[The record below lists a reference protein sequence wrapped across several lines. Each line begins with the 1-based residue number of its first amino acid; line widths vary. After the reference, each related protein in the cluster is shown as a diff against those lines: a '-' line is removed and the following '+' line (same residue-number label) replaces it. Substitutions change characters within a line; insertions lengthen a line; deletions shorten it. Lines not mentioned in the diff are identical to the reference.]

1 MNHSEEPSV
10 LDYVK
15 ARLMPW
21 RGPAPEIP
29 ELEGTGQ
36 GSEALKEEAGSEHQ
50 GLVETAPPPAV
61 SEIPAEPE
69 PERTQTARLQEQ
81 PAQIDAQPQVD
92 AHLEDRA
99 ATAASH
105 AAISGLPWRS
115 LAAAGLA
122 LMAQFSLEPGP
133 GRVYGP
139 GIFLY
144 GMSAVFLLLAAWR
157 GEWRFLAPVEATPQR
172 DPLTVRGAALGLG
185 VLLSLAAFA
194 TLGSMPFAP
203 DGNQFNQVNVVIWL
217 TAVAFVVRGFWV
229 DAAPMKAR
237 LSQWQERLSQPSWRI
252 NLTNWSLALLLVIG
266 VVVFFRVYRIQQAP
280 AEMVSDHAEKLLD
293 VWDVLHGQTSIFFP
307 RNTGREALQ
316 FYWTAAIVQLFNTGY
331 SHLSL
336 KIGTVLAGLLTLPY
350 IYLLGKEIGGRRVAL
365 LALFLA
371 GVAYWPNVIS
381 RVGLRFPF
389 YPLFVAPTLY
399 YLLRGLR
406 TGGRNHFILAG
417 VALGIGLHG
426 YTPIRIL
433 PFVVVAAVALYLL
446 HRQSRGFR
454 QQAVMLLVL
463 LALVSL
469 VLFLPLL
476 RYALENPEAFSFRS
490 LSRLG
495 TMERPL
501 PGDAIA
507 IFFSNLWR
515 AVTMFAWDDGD
526 IWVVSLTHRP
536 ALDFITGAFF
546 YLGVF
551 LLLIRYLRS
560 RHWLDLFL
568 VISVP
573 LLQMPSILSLA
584 FPDENP
590 ALNRMGGA
598 YVPVFIIAALALDG
612 LVRALEGAWKQG
624 GSSRLAW
631 TAAGVLLCATAW
643 LNYDLVFNQYE
654 QAFRQNSWN
663 TSEMG
668 AVIGDF
674 ANTIGT
680 PDSAYVVAFSHWVD
694 TRLVAMN
701 AGFPLKD
708 YAIWP
713 ENISQTRE
721 VPAPKLFLL
730 RPDDELGLQTLYL
743 VYPHGIQSLYESQV
757 DSHDFYLF
765 YVLPEQ

>member
-1 MNHSEEPSV
+1 MNHNEEPSV

-29 ELEGTGQ
+29 LLEQPGGVGDLTGETKEIQ
-36 GSEALKEEAGSEHQ
+36 ADRAVEQEALPTPLESSQVVHLART
-50 GLVETAPPPAV
+50 ETPVAAPSVTQA
-61 SEIPAEPE
+61 PAEVS
-69 PERTQTARLQEQ
+69 LQDEAALQ
-81 PAQIDAQPQVD
+81 SPA
-92 AHLEDRA
+92 
-99 ATAASH
+99 
-105 AAISGLPWRS
+105 GLPWRA
-115 LAAAGLA
+115 LLAAGLA

-133 GRVYGP
+133 GRSYGP
-139 GIFLY
+139 GVFLY
-144 GMSAVFLLLAAWR
+144 ALAAVFLIWAAWR
-157 GEWRFLAPVEATPQR
+157 KEWRLLAPVDAEPQR
-172 DPLTVRGAALGLG
+172 DALTVRGM
-185 VLLSLAAFA
+185 VLVFGAILSLAAFVM
-194 TLGSMPFAP
+194 LGRSPFAP
-203 DGNQFNQVNVVIWL
+203 EGNQFNLVNVVVWL
-217 TAVAFVVRGFWV
+217 TGALFVMRGFWL
-229 DAAPMKAR
+229 DAPQTRSWLAR
-237 LSQWQERLSQPSWRI
+237 WRERLSNQDWRRV
-252 NLTNWSLALLLVIG
+252 LSGWGLAVLLVAG
-266 VVVFFRVYRIQQAP
+266 VVIFFRVYRLQQAP

-293 VWDVLHGQTSIFFP
+293 VWDVLHGDTRIFFP

-316 FYWTAAIVQLFNTGY
+316 FYLTAAIIQLFNTGY

-350 IYLLGKEIGGRRVAL
+350 LYLLGKEIGGRRVAL

-406 TGGRNHFILAG
+406 TGRRNDFILSGA
-417 VALGIGLHG
+417 ALGIGLHG

-433 PFVVVAAVALYLL
+433 PFVVVAAVGIYVL
-446 HRQSRGFR
+446 HRQSRRFR
-454 QQAVMLLVL
+454 RQTITFLVL
-463 LALVSL
+463 LAVISL
-469 VLFLPLL
+469 VIFLPLL
-476 RYALENPEAFSFRS
+476 RYAVENPEGFAFRS
-490 LSRLG
+490 FSRLG

-501 PGDAIA
+501 PGDALS
-507 IFFSNLWR
+507 IFLSNLWR
-515 AVTMFAWDDGD
+515 AVTMFAWSDGN
-526 IWVVSLTHRP
+526 IWVVSLPNRP
-536 ALDFITGAFF
+536 ALDFVTGAFF
-546 YLGVF
+546 YMGV
-551 LLLIRYLRS
+551 LLLFIRYLRR

-568 VISVP
+568 LLSVP

-598 YVPVFIIAALALDG
+598 YIPVFIIAALALDG
-612 LVRALEGAWKQG
+612 LMRAIESAWE
-624 GSSRLAW
+624 GSSSKRFAW
-631 TAAGVLLCATAW
+631 TAASIVLLVTAW
-643 LNYDLVFNQYE
+643 LNYDLVFNQY
-654 QAFRQNSWN
+654 ATMFRQNSWN

-668 AVIGDF
+668 AAIRDF

-680 PDSAYVVAFSHWVD
+680 PDSAYVVAFPHWVD

-713 ENISQTRE
+713 ENIAQTSS

-730 RPDDELGLQTLYL
+730 RPDDELGLRTLYL
-743 VYPHGIQSLYESQV
+743 VYPKGVQSVYESQV
-757 DSHDFYLF
+757 ASHNFYLF